1 MSVLRSTG
9 KIFLFIILCLCVFLL
24 IKPAFI
30 FSEEPEEVNEE
41 LNIDE
46 LRKRILGEPPSEIM
60 DFSLGD
66 SDVSLFMTGSWMG
79 ALQGN
84 AGFSTSALGTK
95 FASPQTPLLFTQ
107 EADLT
112 MSLWMNK
119 RWFVEAT
126 FLDDSEKNTY
136 RAGYQGLPGEFV
148 KYAGVGNTGLDFPSF
163 PYLDLGGDS
172 PSSFGFYGRM
182 GSGGIDVHTL
192 FRYDAASRDE
202 KVFLGGRERTF
213 SYVDLS
219 NSVRGVSFVLPDTD
233 IDSEIIVY
241 IEDEKGSLRDSGG
254 RRWRL
259 AAASEYAAGKTQ
271 GLLELNIRPE
281 GMAAVSYSKGGNRPW
296 NVSMGSYS
304 GGSGFL
310 SEVQKWFSSGSGVN
324 LSNYPSPGEILIG
337 GNYALVIREP
347 GIFSPFERLNRY
359 EPPSSLS
366 EEAALVRLSSGAAIS
381 GYRLV
386 PLDISAASAD
396 IPLYVAAVSKRN
408 IYELVP
414 EVRGLN
420 QRSPETCW
428 PLAKEYPEVYLPG
441 SQVFSGDA
449 CLKFTN
455 YGGAGSFQIGADVV
469 PGSIQVWRG
478 GIMDAN
484 FNYNQ
489 STGEV
494 TLKGAAGA
502 NELIRITF
510 LKRSAETRL
519 GSIAS
524 GIGAVYQKEGNPF
537 SAMAAIGVRWNMT
550 DSSFSEEGASSP
562 GAVGLS
568 AKTAWDF
575 DNLKMQITAGAALDQ
590 NDTTG
595 LYRAAG
601 MEGHEIVLSLPPE
614 TSFLSNPPSGFSSFN
629 RANLIYRNYY
639 NNTVIGSALMPIDWN
654 GAAIVPSLN
663 KPYPVK
669 DPQIKDAQS
678 LAMEFTLN
686 DAEKWTGFQVPLDY
700 EAEIISRAG
709 EIEIPYRLYGFKQN
723 ILSDFKLIVQIGSL
737 SGKDFAYNE
746 NPSLVWEK
754 QLFSSGGAAF
764 DNSLRIARFVITET
778 ERVLLADAKYLRV
791 IAALDGVGEEITGVV
806 ILSPPIIRGAPFR
819 PVVFNGNT
827 NTISGAG
834 GFSSVNNRVT
844 ALETVDSGN
853 TLEAAY
859 GDIIKRLHTVDG
871 TQRVLK
877 IGWENMEFGISAG
890 IDGRIGELPLAD
902 YRALSFF
909 VKGPVNKNGTLNF
922 LTAEG
927 PNSILQPKFEAH
939 IPLGAFNAGQWSKV
953 TIRYSGTNKGINVDG
968 VDIPEAWFRYLPAP
982 KLRDKLEGKSS
993 YTAVLITP
1001 EQGSALVDDSI
1012 CIDEIILEDAAMSYR
1027 LNAGSAFEYKK
1038 SGTLLSINDVN
1049 VLSDFL
1055 FTTTVESELRA
1066 DLVNRES
1073 ETAESMAHRT
1083 GAEIS
1088 FLGAKIYGNLLYS
1101 LTKDDF
1107 LWSADHGISR
1117 EWELFSFKETF
1128 YASPQDNSAKHGF
1141 NAGFSSNLY
1150 TKIDAGINYDYSGLE
1165 RKWVFGMGYKSERD
1179 IIPSIDINGAA
1190 AWSQDD
1196 KVEKNE
1202 DYAGLWLRT
1211 WERMIPDAGKDAKG
1225 RKTSAKIIITE
1236 DTKPVGA
1243 IVTLEGK
1250 INSTEIITVTN
1261 LENSAFLDV
1270 PVTLNKTALNFRAG
1284 RLFKKQIYFFGS
1296 DVKPESER
1304 FFESIND
1311 FIPLWKTIPGYS
1323 LFAYDINEVMDKSRN
1338 NSPSFDI
1345 TQYMAF
1351 NDHFSVKAN
1360 FPSMFN
1366 LAAFIIPSGASLRL
1380 ERILEQKLDTRSDM
1394 LNFAGSLGFSA
1405 VNMFGA
1411 FGYLP
1416 LFKFY
1421 KSDEFTHAAQAA
1433 VIFPRNEDVSW
1444 RVQSALGLSFRGF
1457 EDGVLNLANTLT
1469 LRSKG
1474 LWLESAVVDWTIPAK
1489 KSLLGVFYNWIA
1501 AKAEKQKS
1509 WLNLSALLKSNY
1521 EHLRKESLELAV
1533 EQTEDNF
1540 RVMCSVGHEAIIRI
1554 LGRLNFSGFVK
1565 LRFSD
1570 ETKTE
1575 IFTVD
1580 GLLGTSIKVSF

>member
-9 KIFLFIILCLCVFLL
+9 KIILFIFLMT
-24 IKPAFI
+24 IAAFV
-30 FSEEPEEVNEE
+30 FSEEPGDVNEEVNIE
-41 LNIDE
+41 E
-46 LRKRILGEPPSEIM
+46 LRKRILGEPPQEIM

-66 SDVSLFMTGSWMG
+66 SGVSLFMTGSWMG

-112 MSLWMNK
+112 MSLWLNK

-148 KYAGVGNTGLDFPSF
+148 QYAGVGNTGLDFPAF

-202 KVFLGGRERTF
+202 KVFLGTRERTF
-213 SYVDLS
+213 SYVELS
-219 NSVRGVSFVLPDTD
+219 NSVRGVSFVLPDWD

-259 AAASEYAAGKTQ
+259 AVASEYAAGKTQ

-281 GMAAVSYSKGGNRPW
+281 GMVAVSYSKNGSRPW

-310 SEVQKWFSSGSGVN
+310 SDVQKWFSSGNGVN
-324 LSNYPSPGEILIG
+324 LNNYPLPGEVLIG
-337 GNYALVIREP
+337 GNYSLVIREP
-347 GIFSPFERLNRY
+347 GIFSPFERRNRY

-366 EEAALVRLSSGAAIS
+366 EEAALVRLSSGAAVS

-408 IYELVP
+408 IYELLP
-414 EVRGLN
+414 ETSGLN
-420 QRSPETCW
+420 RRSPETCW
-428 PLAKEYPEVYLPG
+428 PLAGEYPEVYLHG

-449 CLKFTN
+449 CLRFTN
-455 YGGAGSFQIGADVV
+455 YGGAGSFQIGTDVV

-494 TLKGAAGA
+494 TLKGPAGA
-502 NELIRITF
+502 NELIRVTF

-524 GIGAVYQKEGNPF
+524 GIGAAYQKEGNPF
-537 SAMAAIGVRWNMT
+537 SAMAAVGVRWNMT

-562 GAVGLS
+562 GTAGLS

-575 DNLKMQITAGAALDQ
+575 DNLKAQITFGAALDQ

-601 MEGHEIVLSLPPE
+601 MEGHETVLSMPPE
-614 TSFLSNPPSGFSSFN
+614 TSFLSNPPSGFSVFN
-629 RANLIYRNYY
+629 RANLLYRNYY
-639 NNTVIGSALMPIDWN
+639 NNTVIGSALMSIDWN

-686 DAEKWTGFQVPLDY
+686 GAEKWTGFQVPFDY
-700 EAEIISRAG
+700 EAQIISRAV

-746 NPSLVWEK
+746 NTALVWEK
-754 QLFSSGGAAF
+754 QLFSSGGTAF

-778 ERVLLADAKYLRV
+778 ERALLADAKYLRV

-806 ILSPPIIRGAPFR
+806 ILSPPIIRGAAFR
-819 PVVFNGNT
+819 PVTFNGDA
-827 NTISGAG
+827 ISGTG
-834 GFSSVNNRVT
+834 GFTSGKNIVT
-844 ALETVDSGN
+844 VLETVDSGN
-853 TLEAAY
+853 TLETAY
-859 GDIIKRLHTVDG
+859 GDIMKRLHTVDV

-877 IGWENMEFGISAG
+877 IGWESMEPGISAG

-909 VKGPVNKNGTLNF
+909 VKGPANKNGTLNF
-922 LTAEG
+922 LSAEG
-927 PNSILQPKFEAH
+927 PISILQPKFEAH
-939 IPLGAFNAGQWSKV
+939 IPLSAFREGQWSKV
-953 TIRYSGTNKGINVDG
+953 TILYSGTNTGISVDG
-968 VDIPEAWFRYLPAP
+968 VDAPQAWFRYKPAP
-982 KLRDKLEGKSS
+982 KLRDKVEGKSG

-1001 EQGSALVDDSI
+1001 GQGSALNDDSI
-1012 CIDEIILEDAAMSYR
+1012 CIDEIILEDAAMAYR

-1038 SGTLLSINDVN
+1038 SGTLLSVN
-1049 VLSDFL
+1049 GTDVLSDFL
-1055 FTTTVESELRA
+1055 FTTAVESELRA
-1066 DLVNRES
+1066 DPVNQES
-1073 ETAESMAHRT
+1073 ETTESMAHRT

-1088 FLGAKIYGNLLYS
+1088 FFGAKIYGNLLYT
-1101 LTKDDF
+1101 LTKNDF

-1128 YASPQDNSAKHGF
+1128 YASPGTNSAKHGF
-1141 NAGFSSNLY
+1141 NAGFSSNFY

-1165 RKWVFGMGYKSERD
+1165 RKWVLGMGYKSERD
-1179 IIPSIDINGAA
+1179 FIPFVELSAAA
-1190 AWSQDD
+1190 AWSQDE
-1196 KVEKNE
+1196 KVEENE

-1243 IVTLEGK
+1243 VVTLEGK
-1250 INSTEIITVTN
+1250 TNSTGLTAVTN

-1270 PVTLNKTALNFRAG
+1270 PVTLDKTSLNFRAG
-1284 RLFKKQIYFFGS
+1284 RLFKKQINYFGS
-1296 DVKPESER
+1296 GVKPESGK

-1311 FIPLWKTIPGYS
+1311 FLPLWKTIPGYS
-1323 LFAYDINEVMDKSRN
+1323 LFAYDINDAMDKSRY

-1345 TQYMAF
+1345 TRYMAF

-1366 LAAFIIPSGASLRL
+1366 LAAFIVPSGASLRL
-1380 ERILEQKLDTRSDM
+1380 ERIIEQKLDIRSDM

-1411 FGYLP
+1411 FGCLP

-1421 KSDEFTHAAQAA
+1421 KSDEFTHSVQAA

-1444 RVQSALGLSFRGF
+1444 NVQSALGASFRGF
-1457 EDGVLNLANTLT
+1457 EDGALNLANTLT

-1474 LWLESAVVDWTIPAK
+1474 LWLESAVVDWTKPAK
-1489 KSLLGVFYNWIA
+1489 KSLLGVFYGWIA
-1501 AKAEKQKS
+1501 EKAAKQKS
-1509 WLNLSALLKSNY
+1509 WLNLSALLNSDY
-1521 EHLRKESLELAV
+1521 EHFRKESLELSV
-1533 EQTEDNF
+1533 EQTDDNF
-1540 RVMCSVGHEAIIRI
+1540 RVMCSAGHEAVIRI
-1554 LGRLNFSGFVK
+1554 PGRLNLSGFVK
-1565 LRFSD
+1565 LRFSE
-1570 ETKTE
+1570 ETRTE
-1575 IFTVD
+1575 TFTVD
-1580 GLLGTSIKVSF
+1580 GLLGTSLKISF

>member
-1 MSVLRSTG
+1 MPVLRSTG
-9 KIFLFIILCLCVFLL
+9 KIILFILL
-24 IKPAFI
+24 LMLTAFV
-30 FSEEPEEVNEE
+30 FSEEPGELNEEVNIE
-41 LNIDE
+41 E
-46 LRKRILGEPPSEIM
+46 LRKRILGEPPKEIM

-66 SDVSLFMTGSWMG
+66 SGVSLFMTGSWMG

-119 RWFVEAT
+119 RWFVEAS

-136 RAGYQGLPGEFV
+136 RAGYQGLPGEFI

-213 SYVDLS
+213 NYIELS
-219 NSVRGVSFVLPDTD
+219 NSVRGVSFVLPDWD

-241 IEDEKGSLRDSGG
+241 IEDEKGSLRDSDG

-281 GMAAVSYSKGGNRPW
+281 GMVAVSYSKGVSRPW

-310 SEVQKWFSSGSGVN
+310 FEVQKWFGSGIS
-324 LSNYPSPGEILIG
+324 LSNYPSPREISIG
-337 GNYALVIREP
+337 GIFALVIREP
-347 GIFSPFERLNRY
+347 GIFSPFERRNRY

-366 EEAALVRLSSGAAIS
+366 EEAALVRLSSGAAVS

-408 IYELVP
+408 IYELLP
-414 EVRGLN
+414 ETSGLN
-420 QRSPETCW
+420 QRSPETRW

-441 SQVFSGDA
+441 SRVFSGDA

-484 FNYNQ
+484 FSYNQ

-494 TLKGAAGA
+494 ALKGPAGA

-524 GIGAVYQKEGNPF
+524 GIGAVYQKEGSPF
-537 SAMAAIGVRWNMT
+537 SAQAAVGVRWNMT
-550 DSSFSEEGASSP
+550 DSSFSEEGTSSP
-562 GAVGLS
+562 GTVGLS

-575 DNLKMQITAGAALDQ
+575 DNLKAQVTAGAALDQ

-601 MEGHEIVLSLPPE
+601 MEGYETLLSLPPE
-614 TSFLSNPPSGFSSFN
+614 TSFLSNPPSGFSAFN
-629 RANLIYRNYY
+629 RADLLYRNYY

-654 GAAIVPSLN
+654 GAVIVPSLN

-686 DAEKWTGFQVPLDY
+686 GTEKWTGFQVPLDY

-746 NPSLVWEK
+746 NTALVWEK
-754 QLFSSGGAAF
+754 QLFSSGGTAF

-791 IAALDGVGEEITGVV
+791 IAALDGVGEEVTGVV
-806 ILSPPIIRGAPFR
+806 ILSPPIVRGAPFR
-819 PVVFNGNT
+819 PVIFDGSTV
-827 NTISGAG
+827 SGTG
-834 GFSSVNNRVT
+834 GFSSVRNRVT
-844 ALETVDSGN
+844 VLETADGGN
-853 TLEAAY
+853 LLEAAY
-859 GDIIKRLHTVDG
+859 GDIIKRLHTTDG
-871 TQRVLK
+871 TQRILR
-877 IGWENMEFGISAG
+877 IAWESMEPGISAG
-890 IDGRIGELPLAD
+890 IDGRMGELPLAD

-909 VKGPVNKNGTLNF
+909 VKGPANKNGTLNF
-922 LTAEG
+922 FTAEG
-927 PNSILQPKFEAH
+927 PNSIFQPKFEAH
-939 IPLGAFNAGQWSKV
+939 IPLGAFREGQWSKV
-953 TIRYSGTNKGINVDG
+953 TIRYNGTNTGISVDG
-968 VDIPEAWFRYLPAP
+968 VGVPDAWFRYLPAP
-982 KLRDKLEGKSS
+982 KLRDKVEGKSG

-1001 EQGSALVDDSI
+1001 GQGSALNDDNI
-1012 CIDEIILEDAAMSYR
+1012 CIDEIILEDAAMAYR
-1027 LNAGSAFEYKK
+1027 LNAGGAFEYKK
-1038 SGTLLSINDVN
+1038 SGTLISINDTD

-1055 FTTTVESELRA
+1055 FTATVESEFRA
-1066 DLVNRES
+1066 DPINRGP
-1073 ETAESMAHRT
+1073 ETAESMAQRT

-1128 YASPQDNSAKHGF
+1128 YASPNTNSAKHGF
-1141 NAGFSSNLY
+1141 NAGFSSNFY

-1165 RKWVFGMGYKSERD
+1165 RKWALGMGYKSERD
-1179 IIPSIDINGAA
+1179 FIPSVDITGAA

-1196 KVEKNE
+1196 KAEENE
-1202 DYAGLWLRT
+1202 NYAGLWIRT
-1211 WERMIPDAGKDAKG
+1211 WGSMIPDAGKNAKG

-1236 DTKPVGA
+1236 STKPVGA
-1243 IVTLEGK
+1243 VVTLEGK
-1250 INSTEIITVTN
+1250 TSSTGLTAVTN

-1270 PVTLNKTALNFRAG
+1270 PVILNKTSLNFRAG
-1284 RLFKKQIYFFGS
+1284 RLFKKQINFFGS
-1296 DVKPESER
+1296 DVKQESEK

-1311 FIPLWKTIPGYS
+1311 FLPLWKTIPGYS
-1323 LFAYDINEVMDKSRN
+1323 LFAYDINEAMDKSRN
-1338 NSPSFDI
+1338 NSPSFGI

-1351 NDHFSVKAN
+1351 NDHFGVKAN

-1366 LAAFIIPSGASLRL
+1366 LAAFVVPSGASLRL
-1380 ERILEQKLDTRSDM
+1380 ERIIEQKLDTRSDM
-1394 LNFAGSLGFSA
+1394 LNFSGSLGFSA
-1405 VNMFGA
+1405 VNMFGT

-1444 RVQSALGLSFRGF
+1444 KVQSAIGMSFRGF
-1457 EDGVLNLANTLT
+1457 EDAVLNLANTLT

-1474 LWLESAVVDWTIPAK
+1474 LWLESAVVDWTIPVK
-1489 KSLLGVFYNWIA
+1489 KSLLGVFYDWIA
-1501 AKAEKQKS
+1501 EKAAKQKS
-1509 WLNLSALLKSNY
+1509 WLNLSALLSSNY
-1521 EHLRKESLELAV
+1521 EHFRKESLELAV
-1533 EQTEDNF
+1533 EQTDDNF
-1540 RVMCSVGHEAIIRI
+1540 RVMCSAGHEAVIRI
-1554 LGRLNFSGFVK
+1554 QGRLNFSGFVK
-1565 LRFSD
+1565 LRFNR

-1575 IFTVD
+1575 TLTVD
-1580 GLLGTSIKVSF
+1580 GLLGTGLKVSF